1 MSCQC
6 CRTKWH
12 VTTRGGGE
20 RMEATALP
28 FSSGLACIAAVGF
41 AWMRDAPQLFYSLKH
56 AGGPAMV
63 FSLSGGWVRTLW
75 SRPIPWCR

>member
-1 MSCQC
+1 VSCQC

-28 FSSGLACIAAVGF
+28 FSYVRAGVHRRCRV
-41 AWMRDAPQLFYSLKH
+41 RVDA
-56 AGGPAMV
+56 
-63 FSLSGGWVRTLW
+63 
-75 SRPIPWCR
+75 

>member
-1 MSCQC
+1 VSCQC

-28 FSSGLACIAAVGF
+28 FSSGLAC
-41 AWMRDAPQLFYSLKH
+41 MRDAPPPPRSFIL
-56 AGGPAMV
+56 
-63 FSLSGGWVRTLW
+63 
-75 SRPIPWCR
+75 